1 MIPLYQAEICHPS
14 IRGRVTALQQFMLGV
29 GALCA
34 TWIGYGTYTGI
45 APDNHAQWQV
55 PLGIQIAPAVFLGL
69 LISFFPEV
77 SLCENCEKKPPTNL
91 FSRPVGLLTTTVPR
105 RVCVHWPSCMLMVM
119 RTTLG
124 CRLNMLRSRKASRLN
139 MKTRQSRISSCSPT
153 ALRSV
158 DYSFAVLCKLL
169 SR

>member
-1 MIPLYQAEICHPS
+1 MVNRSANAHPASVGFLTMVIPLYQAEICHPS

-55 PLGIQIAPAVFLGL
+55 PLGLQIAPAVFLGL

-77 SLCENCEKKPPTNL
+77 CAVRYS
-91 FSRPVGLLTTTVPR
+91 G
-105 RVCVHWPSCMLMVM
+105 RVTLM
-119 RTTLG
+119 
-124 CRLNMLRSRKASRLN
+124 
-139 MKTRQSRISSCSPT
+139 
-153 ALRSV
+153 
-158 DYSFAVLCKLL
+158 
-169 SR
+169 